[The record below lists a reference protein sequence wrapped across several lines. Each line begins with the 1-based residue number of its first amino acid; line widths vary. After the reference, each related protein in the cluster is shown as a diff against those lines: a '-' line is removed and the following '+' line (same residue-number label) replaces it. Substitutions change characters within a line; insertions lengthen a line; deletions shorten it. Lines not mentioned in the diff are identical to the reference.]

1 MSQAQNV
8 AFFTKQT
15 KTYLRELERGD
26 VAAVCALFS
35 PDAQVY
41 SPFLGW
47 MPPAPFFEK
56 VVAASGQSTI
66 TPIDFCASTEG
77 QPRLT
82 AYFVYDWVLKD
93 GSAVRFECVDVFE
106 FGADGLI
113 DKMII
118 IYDTHPIRVDVG
130 DKYA

>member
-8 AFFTKQT
+8 AFFTEQT

-26 VAAVCALFS
+26 VAAVCALFA
-35 PDAQVY
+35 PDARVY

-47 MPPAPFFEK
+47 MQPAPFFEK
-56 VVAASGQSTI
+56 VIASSGQSTI
-66 TPIDFCASTEG
+66 TPIDFCTSTEG